1 MKHIFI
7 KYFLLFVAFSIP
19 TLVHAQDPAIYDNYN
34 IEGDVATAKSISGP
48 DRNGFY
54 TLTLETFAT
63 GEFMSAT
70 KAIPSDIVLVLDY
83 SSSMLMNGSV
93 GANPNNQ
100 WYNGTGSDGLPN
112 VRDYLYSLKKAV
124 GDFVKMMQD
133 NNDKLNLAPG
143 QTGNRIAVVLFA
155 GKVYG
160 SSQPNE
166 SGSGNFYARHLSEFI
181 PVDQMEV
188 VEKTE
193 RHPLYSAQHPLTYAS
208 AGVVY
213 DDIDILSPSSYRG
226 VGNKGYNGID
236 SGWDIG
242 DVNKGTRTGDA
253 MTEAARLVRLNTSS
267 FPYTERSTTVVMFT
281 DGEPS
286 RGSGFSAE
294 EANLAISQARGI
306 KSATVNS
313 QETDTHV
320 KIFTVGLLNEPDATM
335 KTYMEYV
342 SSDFSPASEV
352 ESQQSSP
359 NSLPSEANYLNP
371 SNEYGPYSSIVSQGA
386 DLSKVFQTIAESS
399 GGSSA
404 TIPAQTQVRD
414 GVTSSFVVPGQSVFN
429 DITVYTQTPTLDG
442 TSWNPTHN
450 TLTTVSADPDDVL
463 TGPNAVEY
471 IKEPNKVGLLIEDN
485 KLTVLGF
492 DYSKG
497 DPDGNWVGWRDIEGD
512 KKCYGRKLVIE
523 FKVKADP
530 NATGGD
536 DTSTNTTDSGIYLPV
551 FDDNGNIETYRKINS
566 FEVQHADLPINLV
579 IEKIGLRHGESAT
592 IQIYRAPQLVINGK
606 VQYDPATGKPLP
618 DEEHWENFS
627 KVILTNKGADGQKV
641 TKTLLCLFPEYVY
654 KLEEDNWGWAY
665 NLDTRSW
672 DTSQKEKNPFQF
684 VNTEKTGAVKHAEA
698 VSINHFGQ
706 DESDKR
712 TEYYKSSKVEYFS
725 NPTNY

>member
-7 KYFLLFVAFSIP
+7 KYFLFFVAFSIP
-19 TLVHAQDPAIYDNYN
+19 TLVHAQDPAIYNDYN
-34 IEGDVATAKSISGP
+34 IEGDVATAKSVSGP

-54 TLTLETFAT
+54 TLKLETFAT

-83 SSSMLMNGSV
+83 SSSMLMNGS
-93 GANPNNQ
+93 A
-100 WYNGTGSDGLPN
+100 TET
-112 VRDYLYSLKKAV
+112 RTRLYELKKAI
-124 GDFVKMMQD
+124 GTFVDMIKD
-133 NNDKLNLAPG
+133 NNTNTLHLSGPD
-143 QTGNRIAVVLFA
+143 GNRIAFVIFA
-155 GKVYG
+155 GKVYDEN
-160 SSQPNE
+160 QPKT
-166 SGSGNFYARHLSEFI
+166 GNDIFYAKDLNEFI
-181 PVDQMEV
+181 PVSDLTVNEI
-188 VEKTE
+188 TE
-193 RHPLYSAQHPLTYAS
+193 PHPLGGNYDSKS
-208 AGVVY
+208 VVY
-213 DDIDILSPSSYRG
+213 NIDNVDILSPRSQLSGPNNHAFGGR
-226 VGNKGYNGID
+226 VGTID
-236 SGWDIG
+236 IR
-242 DVNKGTRTGDA
+242 DVNKGTNSGAAMQKAQGLVDA
-253 MTEAARLVRLNTSS
+253 NLSWIAANNKQ
-267 FPYTERSTTVVMFT
+267 RSTTVVFFT
-281 DGEPS
+281 DGEPATGNTS
-286 RGSGFSAE
+286 YQNNFDNSYASTCLVA
-294 EANLAISQARGI
+294 ANGI
-306 KSATVNS
+306 KSS
-313 QETDTHV
+313 GV
-320 KIFTVGLLNEPDATM
+320 KVFTVGLFNSSEENRQI

-342 SSDFSPASEV
+342 SSDFVGKTWQTPTGPASGNTPYHQTNASKDWDGYDCDPGGNYGNYCFIV
-352 ESQQSSP
+352 DNQSKLSQ
-359 NSLPSEANYLNP
+359 
-371 SNEYGPYSSIVSQGA
+371 
-386 DLSKVFQTIAESS
+386 VFTSIAESS
-399 GGSSA
+399 GGSTA

-414 GVTSSFVVPGQSVFN
+414 GVTNSFVVPGQSIFN
-429 DITVYTQTPTLDG
+429 DITVYTQTPKLDG
-442 TSWNPTHN
+442 TGWNPTHN

-463 TGPNAVEY
+463 TGRDAVDY

-492 DYSKG
+492 DYSKD

-512 KKCYGRKLVIE
+512 KNCYGRKLVIE

-618 DEEHWENFS
+618 DEDHWENFS

-706 DESDKR
+706 EDSDNR